1 MSHKNQASTNK
12 IYCEDCKAQIPKD
25 LWSKHQFCQRH
36 LRARAA
42 GLFYKKRKGKAL
54 ADEARK
60 KLREDPETM
69 LDDPRFQG
77 NSDALGFEPT
87 EVRKSDLVT
96 TKSRV
101 KGVWVLLQDV
111 DTGATYYKNRLSGK
125 IQRNR
130 PIGLRDEDLE
140 IEDIG
145 TAGGLGKADG
155 PKEANSEE
163 IEEESKPGEWQNL
176 PPTYRFGGSEV
187 EEGEEDPTIRPF
199 FEAQSSPSASIDES
213 EASREEVPIGDCI
226 EPAEIAKTAVFR
238 AAEEAEFL
246 SESIIEKPVFHEV
259 AKTLPATF
267 PKRTKKSSF
276 QL

>member
-1 MSHKNQASTNK
+1 MNQKNQSSTNK

-25 LWSKHQFCQRH
+25 LWTKHQFCQRH

-111 DTGATYYKNRLSGK
+111 DTGAAYYKNRLSGK

-130 PIGLRDEDLE
+130 PIGLRDDDLE
-140 IEDIG
+140 IEAIAS
-145 TAGGLGKADG
+145 AGGDRVARPREVD
-155 PKEANSEE
+155 SEE

-176 PPTYRFGGSEV
+176 PPTYRFGGSEA
-187 EEGEEDPTIRPF
+187 EEAEEDPAIRPF
-199 FEAQSSPSASIDES
+199 FDAQSSPSSSRDEC
-213 EASREEVPIGDCI
+213 EASGEEVPIGDTA
-226 EPAEIAKTAVFR
+226 EPASTAKTALLR
-238 AAEEAEFL
+238 AAEESELL
-246 SESIIEKPVFHEV
+246 SEAIIAKPVFHEV
-259 AKTLPATF
+259 AKTVAATF
-267 PKRTKKSSF
+267 PKRTKKSSL